1 MDDNMSNENLQFATQ
16 EQLQGSQ
23 SGSGNM
29 HMSWS
34 ARTIGAMLLGNIL
47 YALTVKLFLLPANL
61 ASGGATGIAL
71 AAHYATGLSVSGILL
86 LVNVSML
93 VVGFFALGKSFVV
106 TTLLSTFLIPAALE
120 VFDKGLGDFVLTR
133 DILLCTLF
141 AGLGVG
147 ISLGIVIRTGASTGG
162 MDIPPL
168 VLYKYFRVPV
178 SVSLY
183 VFDVLILLL
192 QVPQHPA
199 ENILY
204 GILFVMVS
212 AIALDKTMMIGTT
225 QTEVKIISSKSA
237 ELRDAILKQ
246 LDRGVTLLDAEG
258 GYLHDKRQMIFS
270 VISNRELFRL
280 EKIVHGIDPASFM
293 VITRVS
299 EVKGRGFT
307 MDKQVL

>member
-133 DILLCTLF
+133 DILLCTCLR
-141 AGLGVG
+141 GLEWEFLWESSFVRGHPPAAWIFRRWFCTN
-147 ISLGIVIRTGASTGG
+147 ISGFRFQSAC
-162 MDIPPL
+162 MPL
-168 VLYKYFRVPV
+168 
-178 SVSLY
+178 
-183 VFDVLILLL
+183 
-192 QVPQHPA
+192 
-199 ENILY
+199 
-204 GILFVMVS
+204 
-212 AIALDKTMMIGTT
+212 TC
-225 QTEVKIISSKSA
+225 
-237 ELRDAILKQ
+237 
-246 LDRGVTLLDAEG
+246 
-258 GYLHDKRQMIFS
+258 
-270 VISNRELFRL
+270 
-280 EKIVHGIDPASFM
+280 
-293 VITRVS
+293 
-299 EVKGRGFT
+299 
-307 MDKQVL
+307 